1 MFIYISLALVLGLNA
16 IQEFGNRSKKD
27 NQLFNIG
34 LFLILLV
41 SGFRYWHGDYGTY
54 EVAYNQGV
62 DVGGDWGYY
71 QIQLFGKGLGLSFQT
86 FVFLITL
93 FAIYSYKK
101 IFSINNFPNF
111 CLAVILGKIFTLY
124 AMSGIRQFLA
134 MAVAWWAIKIL
145 LEKRNL
151 TIFIIMIGLA
161 YSLHA
166 SALIVLPVLL
176 FYKRKF
182 SYITVFIIIVVSL
195 IISYASATF
204 FSVSMD
210 ANDLINTRLGNYV
223 IKASVGDTMNYL
235 NYVEN
240 FLFLFLSLLARKEA
254 VKNIP
259 YYDFFLYLFIIYCSF
274 LIVGSNIGIIKRL
287 RDYYGISY
295 AFILPGI
302 FYLSKE
308 KLIQQIIR
316 LLFVVYFIFLFFR
329 SLSIYDSALKEN
341 YYGRMVPYHSIL
353 DMP

>member
-71 QIQLFGKGLGLSFQT
+71 QIQLLGKGLGLSFQT

-254 VKNIP
+254 VKKIP